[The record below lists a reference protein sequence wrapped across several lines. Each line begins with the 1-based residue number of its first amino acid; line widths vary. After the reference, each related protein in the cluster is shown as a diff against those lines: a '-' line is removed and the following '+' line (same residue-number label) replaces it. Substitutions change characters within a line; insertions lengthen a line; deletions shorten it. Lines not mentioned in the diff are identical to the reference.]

1 MIYINL
7 LYTLDQLEI
16 NGQIYLAHFRLKKPS
31 LFLLKKI
38 TKTEQQSWEMS
49 VFEANINFIN

>member
-1 MIYINL
+1 MIVYKFTMCML
-7 LYTLDQLEI
+7 KI
-16 NGQIYLAHFRLKKPS
+16 NGQIYLAHFWLKKPS

>member
-1 MIYINL
+1 MCML
-7 LYTLDQLEI
+7 KI
-16 NGQIYLAHFRLKKPS
+16 NGQIYLAHFWLKKPS